1 LHVTLL
7 WRQISAEEDFLWIK
21 SLPAKCRVVLC
32 FQKRNS
38 YEVELGMGKII
49 VNRERCKAC
58 ALCTLA
64 CPKKLILFS
73 QEANSQGFYPA
84 ELSSQEE
91 CTGCAL
97 CAEACPDVAIEV
109 WR

>member
-1 LHVTLL
+1 MFFPCYIT
-7 WRQISAEEDFLWIK
+7 WNADSRRSE
-21 SLPAKCRVVLC
+21 
-32 FQKRNS
+32 QKGGFFGVPERNS
-38 YEVELGMGKII
+38 EKVDFQMGKII

-84 ELSSQEE
+84 ELSSDTE
-91 CTGCAL
+91 CTGCTL